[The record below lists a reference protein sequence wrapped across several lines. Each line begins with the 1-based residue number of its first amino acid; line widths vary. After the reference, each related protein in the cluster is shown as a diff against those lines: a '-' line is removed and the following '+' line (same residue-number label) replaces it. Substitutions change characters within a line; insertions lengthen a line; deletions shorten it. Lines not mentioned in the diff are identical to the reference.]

1 VVENAVQGDS
11 RELKLGW
18 NVDFLLKDHPTA
30 DFMTV
35 GFALWSC
42 QRVASTEGLVDIQL
56 FADPLLSNINGRE

>member
-1 VVENAVQGDS
+1 
-11 RELKLGW
+11 LGW

-35 GFALWSC
+35 GFVLWSY